1 MFLELAQALGGSPLS
16 IWVQSHLWVT
26 PLLQSIHIVMIGV
39 VFVAI
44 LMITLRVLGLVGTDE
59 TFATVWNR
67 FSPWMWGGIG
77 VMALTGLVLGIGE
90 PVREASALS
99 FWLKMSLIVIG
110 ILSALA
116 FGRALRPLAY
126 VGDARFSGGA
136 RAVAAGT
143 VMLWLFI
150 IFLGRAIAYDVEV
163 WGSLH
168 LGPVESSL
176 R

>member
-1 MFLELAQALGGSPLS
+1 VFLEFAKALGGSPLS

-44 LMITLRVLGLVGTDE
+44 LMITLRVLGQVGTDE
-59 TFATVWNR
+59 TFAVVWNR

-77 VMALTGLVLGIGE
+77 VMALTGTVLGIGE

-99 FWLKMSLIVIG
+99 FWLKMCLIVVG

-116 FGRALRPLAY
+116 FGRTLRPVAY
-126 VGDARFSGGA
+126 LGGTQFSGGA
-136 RAVAAGT
+136 KLVAAGT
-143 VMLWLFI
+143 VVLWLFI

-168 LGPVESSL
+168 LG
-176 R
+176 